1 MNENEMD
8 LSLSK
13 MLVYGMGASIETP
26 WGVIFFLSPWFPI
39 VLIHVETVKF

>member
-26 WGVIFFLSPWFPI
+26 WGVIFFLSLVPHSFD
-39 VLIHVETVKF
+39 TC